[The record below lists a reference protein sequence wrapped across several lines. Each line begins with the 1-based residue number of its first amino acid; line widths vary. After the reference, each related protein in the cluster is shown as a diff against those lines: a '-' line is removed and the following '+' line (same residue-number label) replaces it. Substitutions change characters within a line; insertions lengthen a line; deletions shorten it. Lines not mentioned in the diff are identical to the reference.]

1 MEKKVFRFH
10 AKRGQQKMVADLLR
24 QYGEPTMEMT
34 DVGGVRVTVILPEG
48 VSKRSVDKMLR
59 NAGVPGAASCK
70 NVPLVRVGRVYD
82 LDAICWDMAQKG
94 HAGRKIKISVAGR
107 HMITGRVTPSVSSEY
122 PGYGYYLD

>member
-1 MEKKVFRFH
+1 MENKVFRFH
-10 AKRGQQKMVADLLR
+10 AKRGQHGQVIDLLK
-24 QYGEPTMEMT
+24 QFNTPWTTNTAE
-34 DVGGVRVTVILPEG
+34 GVKVFVELPNG